1 MKVIIDSEEYY
12 PFYYFKDFSDD
23 PTVYDV
29 ILDLPKE
36 KVKKFQRIFRE
47 FTAMQDELETLCS
60 IGSRKRFTTKHR
72 R

>member
-1 MKVIIDSEEYY
+1 MRIKVGSYEYS
-12 PFYYFKDFSDD
+12 PFYYFKDFGDD

-47 FTAMQDELETLCS
+47 FRAMQDELESLCS
-60 IGSRKRFTTKHR
+60 ISNRKRFTTTHR